1 MKIEDFVLPKDGN
14 FTEDEVKGL
23 KALGDYIKS
32 QFEAMASGI
41 KSNESVV
48 SDVKS
53 ELEKA
58 GFTGEKLRKL
68 EDALKA
74 QGEALATMKGT
85 TRHDKSDFE
94 AQIDAFIK
102 NQDNIAAVKSKQVV
116 SVELNTKAAA
126 LMTTANAT
134 SAISLLNTEV
144 DRTIHSAP
152 TEPNVIFD
160 RLFKGYASSPNIAW
174 VNRVNE
180 DGGAA
185 FVAEGALKPLKD
197 WEYTTETSTAKKVAV
212 SCKVSTEMLD
222 DAPFMRSEI
231 DRLLREDLLRAVNA
245 KLLTG
250 TGTGAEIKG
259 ITVGAAG
266 YTATELNDKVEDPNY
281 ADAIRAAV
289 LQARLLGFYPD
300 VVFINPA
307 DRALIDLT
315 KDTTGHYIS
324 QELLSLIRYITIV
337 DTTDIPAGNFL
348 LMDTREWMVR
358 IYENLRLEYGWEN
371 DDFRKNL
378 VTVVAEMR
386 LHSYQDSLNAGSVVY
401 ASFAT
406 VQAAIEKPAANPG
419 A

>member
-1 MKIEDFVLPKDGN
+1 MEIKDFELPKDGN
-14 FTEDEVKGL
+14 FTDDEVKGL

-48 SDVKS
+48 SDIKS

-68 EDALKA
+68 EDAMKA

-85 TRHDKSDFE
+85 TRHGESDVE

-102 NQDNIAAVKSKQVV
+102 NHDNIAAVKSKQVV

-134 SAISLLNTEV
+134 SAISQLNTEV

-259 ITVGAAG
+259 ITVDAAG
-266 YTATELNDKVEDPNY
+266 YTATELNDKVENPNY

-307 DRALIDLT
+307 DRAMIDLT
-315 KDTTGHYIS
+315 KDNTGRYIS
-324 QELLSLIRYITIV
+324 QELLALIRYITIV
-337 DTTDIPAGNFL
+337 DTTDIPAGKFL

-358 IYENLRLEYGWEN
+358 IYENLSLEYGWEN

-401 ASFAT
+401 DSFAT
-406 VQAAIEKPAANPG
+406 VQAAIEKPAATPG